1 MTIILKP
8 LKKNSASPRMVA
20 LSPYQMYVE
29 QMRGISDKIRATNSG
44 LSYYPAQFGGIK
56 GQREN
61 LNSQVIVQLI
71 DFENN
76 S

>member
-8 LKKNSASPRMVA
+8 LKKNSASTRMVR

-29 QMRGISDKIRATNSG
+29 QVRGISDKIRATNAS

-76 S
+76 E